1 MTNPKTKVEKIPS
14 RFLAEDK
21 FKTNL
26 NSLHKQVKSLIDPFG
41 RLDKIIRSN
50 DSGSE
55 DFPWPELFA
64 CLHSLQKAWESHG
77 ESLVR
82 NLDLIIPAIEE
93 SLLQHDSSL
102 KQRFLE
108 KINKYGWSV
117 QGSWPEPVVEQV
129 VFVKIDFSRG
139 KAIVNGKPV
148 RIFPFNQLIKTIE
161 KERSRLLAE
170 DFDPLEWLDEL
181 FNAYERARS
190 ARGAAEGEPIPVFD
204 ILPLMAWARQKGQFS
219 RNPSEEN
226 FVPYSMVQFR
236 AELTRVLALDVTQT
250 KNGHRLEITSGSF
263 SKDTIFMYFPKTR
276 HLGSCGRIAFT
287 FNAEIANL
295 SGCKDV

>member
-1 MTNPKTKVEKIPS
+1 MGLQSFV
-14 RFLAEDK
+14 
-21 FKTNL
+21 
-26 NSLHKQVKSLIDPFG
+26 DPFG

-50 DSGSE
+50 DLGSE

-64 CLHSLQKAWESHG
+64 CLRSLQKVWETHA
-77 ESLVR
+77 ESLLR
-82 NLDLIIPAIEE
+82 NLNLIIPAMEM
-93 SLLQHDSSL
+93 SLPQHHSTL
-102 KQRFLE
+102 KERFLE

-139 KAIVNGKPV
+139 KAMVNGKSV

-161 KERSRLLAE
+161 TERSRLLTE
-170 DFDPLEWLDEL
+170 GFNPSEWLAEL
-181 FNAYERARS
+181 FKAYERS
-190 ARGAAEGEPIPVFD
+190 RGVRGIAKGESIPVFD
-204 ILPLMAWARQKGQFS
+204 ILPLMAWARQKGKFL

-236 AELTRVLALDVTQT
+236 ADLTRALALDVTQT
-250 KNGHRLEITSGSF
+250 EDGHRLEISSGSF
-263 SKDTIFMYFPKTR
+263 SKDTIFMYFPTTR

-287 FNAEIANL
+287 SNTEITNL
-295 SGCKDV
+295 SGV